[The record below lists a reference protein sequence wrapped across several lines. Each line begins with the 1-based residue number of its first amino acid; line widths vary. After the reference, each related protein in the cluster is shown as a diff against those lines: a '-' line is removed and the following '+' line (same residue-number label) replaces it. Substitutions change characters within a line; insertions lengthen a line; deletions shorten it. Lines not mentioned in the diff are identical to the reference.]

1 MKEGKKMSTYRV
13 LALDG
18 GGTKGLLTA
27 TVLDRLNQA
36 HPGFLK
42 SIDLIAG
49 TSTGGL
55 LALAIAGG
63 IPPKRIAALYRTR
76 SKKIFKDSLL
86 DNLKDMGNARGAQYE
101 SKPLQREIER
111 VLGERRLRDL
121 ATRVLIPAFDLNSGT
136 KRTPKSWKPKFFH
149 NFPGDDSDGAELAT
163 NVAMRTTAAPTYFP
177 SYQGYIDGGVVANNP
192 SMAALATALDERC
205 GNQALGDVAILSL
218 SSGTEPKYIKGETLD
233 WGWARWAR
241 PVINLMISGTMGVAH
256 FQCEK
261 ILGRRYHRV
270 DPTLSRGV
278 DMDAKDEKTLQYL
291 QRRGQTASIGR
302 TLRWLEA
309 VDW

>member
-1 MKEGKKMSTYRV
+1 MPTYRI

-27 TVLDRLNQA
+27 TLLHRLNQA
-36 HPGFLK
+36 HPGFLS

-63 IPPKRIAALYRTR
+63 IAPKRIAQLYLTK

-86 DNLKDMGNARGAQYE
+86 DNLKDLGNARGAQYE
-101 SKPLQREIER
+101 TKPLRKEIER
-111 VLGERRLRDL
+111 VLGDKRLRDL
-121 ATRVLIPAFDLNSGT
+121 STRVLVPAFDLNSGT
-136 KRTPKSWKPKFFH
+136 KSAPKSWKPKFFH
-149 NFPGDDSDGAELAT
+149 NFPGSDSDGSQSAVD
-163 NVAMRTTAAPTYFP
+163 VALRTSAAPTYFP

-205 GNQALGDVAILSL
+205 GNQALSDVVILSL

-256 FQCEK
+256 FQCEQ
-261 ILGRRYHRV
+261 ILGDRYHRI
-270 DPTLSRGV
+270 DPTLGRGI
-278 DMDAKDEKTLQYL
+278 DLDAKDDKTLSYL
-291 QRRGQTASIGR
+291 KRRGETASLSK
-302 TLRWLEA
+302 TLSWLRK
-309 VDW
+309 VNW